1 MDFVM
6 ATQWVKDNEAVI
18 NSKIRQYR
26 KFTPYEMC
34 DFFQEAHEAALV
46 AVLRSQEKAIPFE
59 AAFWTIFRNKI
70 SVLTPNPDCAHGSN
84 SIPSHLCSI
93 DVEHAEPSRSDDDAG
108 PDIEALFE
116 AISHHLT
123 EREQQTL
130 SLSLGMAEEG
140 KLSTYEIAELFGCSD
155 FNVRE
160 TLRRAFKRIQ
170 RLAENGTIVVDRMKL
185 IAQRELA
192 LTTGSESRQGI
203 GLSAYAARSP
213 PS

>member
-18 NSKIRQYR
+18 KNKIRQYR
-26 KFTPYEMC
+26 KFTPYEMS

-70 SVLTPNPDCAHGSN
+70 SVLTPNPDSPHGSN
-84 SIPSHLCSI
+84 SIPSHLCS
-93 DVEHAEPSRSDDDAG
+93 VEYDSNEQSSPDDRDG
-108 PDIEALFE
+108 PDIEAIFE
-116 AISHHLT
+116 AISNHLT
-123 EREQQTL
+123 EREKQTL

-160 TLRRAFKRIQ
+160 TLRRAFKRIK
-170 RLAENGTIVVDRMKL
+170 RLAENGTIAVDRMRL
-185 IAQRELA
+185 ITNRDLIGFESTQGF
-192 LTTGSESRQGI
+192 GS
-203 GLSAYAARSP
+203 APYAARSP
-213 PS
+213 LA